1 MAIHQL
7 ALVSCLRNSFK
18 ESSRFRSLKAKS
30 NPPLSPFSKGG
41 IFSVAFKP
49 LFFKEGKGRFFF
61 SEVLMK
67 GSVLYVKY
75 LLALAMVLP
84 GVEAWPAELKKVV
97 FGYSTVGAM
106 AAGSWMAKEIGAYE
120 KHGINAELIYI
131 SSGPT
136 VVQALL
142 GGDVTGGIAATN
154 AAVAAALRGAPLVSV
169 VSVANRP
176 YHRLFVQPDIT
187 RIEELRGKVL
197 GVTRFGSVTDN
208 LTRMLLKKY
217 GLENAVS
224 VRQMGG
230 TMEVSAAFQNRQIA
244 GAVTSSLRVDSNVQP
259 RLLAKLDD
267 MGFQYSMDVIA
278 HSREDLKRSPLVVES
293 MVRAYIEGVA
303 AIHFQKELAYKTIA
317 KYARLKD
324 TKKIDEI
331 YQDSIVYLEK
341 TPRVE
346 PEAINSILD
355 FMGKKGTPLD
365 SYIDNSIVDKLAR
378 EGFIEKLYKKG

>member
-1 MAIHQL
+1 A
-7 ALVSCLRNSFK
+7 
-18 ESSRFRSLKAKS
+18 
-30 NPPLSPFSKGG
+30 
-41 IFSVAFKP
+41 
-49 LFFKEGKGRFFF
+49 
-61 SEVLMK
+61 VLMTLIFAVSK
-67 GSVLYVKY
+67 AS
-75 LLALAMVLP
+75 A
-84 GVEAWPAELKKVV
+84 AELKKAV

-106 AAGSWMAKEIGAYE
+106 AAGAWMAKEIGAYE
-120 KHGINAELIYI
+120 KYGINAELIYI

-136 VVQALL
+136 VIQALL

-154 AAVAAALRGAPLVSV
+154 AAVAANLRGAPLVSV

-197 GVTRFGSVTDN
+197 GVTRFGSGTENV
-208 LTRMLLKKY
+208 TRMLLKKY

-244 GAVTSSLRVDSNVQP
+244 GAVTSSLRVDANVQP
-259 RLLAKLDD
+259 RLLAKLED

-278 HSREDLKRSPLVVES
+278 HSRDDLKRSPQVVEN

-324 TKKIDEI
+324 PKKIDEI

-365 SYIDNSIVDKLAR
+365 PYIDNSIVDKLAR
-378 EGFIEKLYKKG
+378 EGFIEKLYKKS